1 MLVTKL
7 ILNNVKI
14 VLMESIVHM
23 IVKNAWIIFI
33 TQLIRKLVLQT
44 ANMIVHIWQT
54 FIHVST
60 LVAMHPK

>member
-1 MLVTKL
+1 M
-7 ILNNVKI
+7 IPKI
-14 VLMESIVHM
+14 DDITG
-23 IVKNAWIIFI
+23 IPTFI
-33 TQLIRKLVLQT
+33 TTQLIRKLVLQT